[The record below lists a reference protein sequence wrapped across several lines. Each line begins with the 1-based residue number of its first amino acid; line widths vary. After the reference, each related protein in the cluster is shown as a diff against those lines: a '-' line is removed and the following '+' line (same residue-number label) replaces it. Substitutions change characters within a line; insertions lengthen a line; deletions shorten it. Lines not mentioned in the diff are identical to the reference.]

1 MIRHICVA
9 VFLAIAGL
17 TRPGPTSVK
26 RILMPESSNFK
37 AVLIPAADAGHMRA
51 QNLAGAVAAM
61 QTRDSVPPLNLGPGH
76 MTCGH

>member
-37 AVLIPAADAGHMRA
+37 AVLIPAADAVHLRA
-51 QNLAGAVAAM
+51 QKQVE
-61 QTRDSVPPLNLGPGH
+61 PPLRCRPA
-76 MTCGH
+76 TVYRP